1 MNRREMKAQARHQ
14 LRRQYWMIVIIC
26 LFAAF
31 FEVEYS
37 SSMWGI
43 NFDLSSFTVTQP
55 GKGWTDSNLSD
66 VFRDFLLGKE
76 DVARKR
82 VEFNQEQIVRTDT
95 NAMFGRSRGLFASL
109 LNSFSSGAVIVS
121 IADATRSIVHD
132 ARIAVIVPVMVSM
145 AVFLFVWLFI
155 QQTYRIVMRRMLLE
169 GRIYGKIPASRFL
182 YPLHTRQWPRM
193 A

>member
-14 LRRQYWMIVIIC
+14 LRRQYWMIVVIC

-31 FEVEYS
+31 FGVEYS

-132 ARIAVIVPVMVSM
+132 AQNRSHRTGHG
-145 AVFLFVWLFI
+145 FD
-155 QQTYRIVMRRMLLE
+155 
-169 GRIYGKIPASRFL
+169 GRILIRLAVHPTDIPHRDAS
-182 YPLHTRQWPRM
+182 H
-193 A
+193 AA

>member
-14 LRRQYWMIVIIC
+14 LRRQYWMIVVIC

-66 VFRDFLLGKE
+66 VFRDFLPANESNSIRNKSSAPTPTPCSAGPE
-76 DVARKR
+76 GSSPPYSIRSHR
-82 VEFNQEQIVRTDT
+82 VR
-95 NAMFGRSRGLFASL
+95 
-109 LNSFSSGAVIVS
+109 
-121 IADATRSIVHD
+121 
-132 ARIAVIVPVMVSM
+132 
-145 AVFLFVWLFI
+145 
-155 QQTYRIVMRRMLLE
+155 
-169 GRIYGKIPASRFL
+169 
-182 YPLHTRQWPRM
+182 
-193 A
+193 